1 MSIAT
6 REFLR
11 DYWSGLKKLPDLVKH
26 ISFSRRSLEQELQ
39 EVRGA
44 LADTLLPISSTDERG
59 QSAAGR

>member
-11 DYWSGLKKLPDLVKH
+11 DYWSGLKKLPELVKH

-39 EVRGA
+39 EVRGRSVPTA
-44 LADTLLPISSTDERG
+44 L
-59 QSAAGR
+59 